1 MYLDRVLEEEI
12 KKEIAMRNWITNS
25 NDPLYKQFSEE
36 TIRLEV
42 NKRLADATD
51 ITDFNK
57 YLIEEHG
64 RERERQ
70 VELARLEAE
79 VRRRREEEGRREDE
93 KRKVEERHN

>member
-1 MYLDRVLEEEI
+1 MYLDKVLEEEI

-25 NDPLYKQFSEE
+25 NDPLYRKLSEE

-42 NKRLADATD
+42 NKRLKDASE
-51 ITDFNK
+51 ITEFNR

-70 VELARLEAE
+70 IELSRLELE
-79 VRRRREEEGRREDE
+79 VRRRKEEE
-93 KRKVEERHN
+93 